1 MTTDLRAIV
10 REAADRIGI
19 GEQVAD
25 KIPADAGQ
33 IVVLRS
39 DQLDTAQD
47 AFQLLK
53 TLAWVLNSDPRR
65 FRERRM
71 APDRQAQRRSRRRS
85 GRARRRSLGLVA
97 ANLTGNY
104 LVNSL
109 VSERNTR
116 PAANDAWDILTELM
130 RGSFR
135 LLIVVG
141 ILFLVASWLA
151 GPGPPSGRL
160 AESPR
165 TCPPGS
171 ALAVRRPGRSSP
183 GSSS

>member
-1 MTTDLRAIV
+1 MAVL
-10 REAADRIGI
+10 
-19 GEQVAD
+19 
-25 KIPADAGQ
+25 
-33 IVVLRS
+33 VVG
-39 DQLDTAQD
+39 A
-47 AFQLLK
+47 
-53 TLAWVLNSDPRR
+53 
-65 FRERRM
+65 
-71 APDRQAQRRSRRRS
+71 
-85 GRARRRSLGLVA
+85 LGLVA

-151 GPGPPSGRL
+151 GPGPRAAASRRALAPALQGRL
-160 AESPR
+160 WPYVV
-165 TCPPGS
+165 
-171 ALAVRRPGRSSP
+171 LAIIAGILLMTSR
-183 GSSS
+183 